1 MQRKKRRGGL
11 GPFWNLTD
19 KNYSGLRAKTL
30 EFFQPLCYFMKQ
42 EDIRA

>member
-1 MQRKKRRGGL
+1 MQRKKQRGGL
-11 GPFWNLTD
+11 GPSGNPPD